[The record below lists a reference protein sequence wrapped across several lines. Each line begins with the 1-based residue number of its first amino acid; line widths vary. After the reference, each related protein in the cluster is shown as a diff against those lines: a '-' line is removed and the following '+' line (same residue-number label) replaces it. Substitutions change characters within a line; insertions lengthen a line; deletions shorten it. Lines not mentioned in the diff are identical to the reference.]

1 MDTIDV
7 LHGIHFL
14 LHDAKRDV
22 PDDIGILTT
31 LCTRHKIYVGCRDV
45 VRLYKKKQD
54 YTRELNRTLRLIRIH
69 RRQQQKLNNATTS
82 KNIAFFT
89 LLEKL
94 MDLFRTSEIKK

>member
-7 LHGIHFL
+7 LHGVDL
-14 LHDAKRDV
+14 LLSDAKRDV

-31 LCTRHKIYVGCRDV
+31 LCTRHKIYVGCREV
-45 VRLYKKKQD
+45 VRKYKKEEN

-69 RRQQQKLNNATTS
+69 RRQQSKLNNATTS
-82 KNIAFFT
+82 KNIAFFI

-94 MDLFRTSEIKK
+94 MDLFRTS